1 MEVTPAVFV
10 PQMLFSGF
18 YIKME
23 QIPSFLR
30 WIQVRHLTWRL
41 SCLQRIALVC
51 PCVHVLCEIQNS
63 RAVVPT
69 RYEYGT

>member
-30 WIQVRHLTWRL
+30 WIQVRRLTWRL

-51 PCVHVLCEIQNS
+51 PCVHALRKVALS
-63 RAVVPT
+63 RPIGASQ
-69 RYEYGT
+69 

>member
-23 QIPSFLR
+23 QIPAFLR
-30 WIQVRHLTWRL
+30 WIQVRHLATTGLHLR
-41 SCLQRIALVC
+41 V
-51 PCVHVLCEIQNS
+51 
-63 RAVVPT
+63 
-69 RYEYGT
+69 